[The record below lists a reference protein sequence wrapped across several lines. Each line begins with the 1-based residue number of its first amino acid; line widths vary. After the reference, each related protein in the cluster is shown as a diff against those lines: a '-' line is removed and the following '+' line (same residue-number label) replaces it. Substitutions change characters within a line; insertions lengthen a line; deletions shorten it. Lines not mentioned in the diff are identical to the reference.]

1 MCSRDLKA
9 LDRAMAVE
17 MSCTTQWD
25 REEGHEIHVSV
36 ISFVPKLGN
45 RCHFLEFAF
54 VFQTLELI
62 PKHHISNA

>member
-17 MSCTTQWD
+17 TSCTTQWD
-25 REEGHEIHVSV
+25 REEGHEIHVPMV
-36 ISFVPKLGN
+36 SFVLKLGN

-62 PKHHISNA
+62 PKLQISNA